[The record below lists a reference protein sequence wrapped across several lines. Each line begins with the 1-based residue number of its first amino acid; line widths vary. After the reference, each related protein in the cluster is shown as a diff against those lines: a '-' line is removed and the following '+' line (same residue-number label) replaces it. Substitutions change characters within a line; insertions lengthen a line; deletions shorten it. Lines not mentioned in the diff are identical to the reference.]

1 MDVKFKVEFEGEE
14 QEVEGPLDVSLSVME
29 LLKAYEY
36 PIEAT
41 CGGMGLCGSCHCF
54 VDGDTSL
61 FPIGDDEADIKNNLI
76 SVKQYPINDPN
87 NIIYPAW
94 SYDYG
99 DTFPSKSKKETNS
112 DFNVYF
118 YYWFYY
124 KNKWTSKHETIL
136 FPNLRNSIFR
146 VFSRVFSTKK
156 QC

>member
-61 FPIGDDEADIKNNLI
+61 FPIGDDEADTL
-76 SVKQYPINDPN
+76 D
-87 NIIYPAW
+87 NIPF
-94 SYDYG
+94 SNE
-99 DTFPSKSKKETNS
+99 KSRLS
-112 DFNVYF
+112 CQ
-118 YYWFYY
+118 
-124 KNKWTSKHETIL
+124 I
-136 FPNLRNSIFR
+136 R
-146 VFSRVFSTKK
+146 VHASLEGAVFHLKPGS
-156 QC
+156 